1 MPGDRDGDGR
11 ITAADAMC
19 ALKMSVGNM
28 QLNIRLDADGN
39 GKVTSGDARVL
50 LKRAVGIE

>member
-1 MPGDRDGDGR
+1 
-11 ITAADAMC
+11 MC

-50 LKRAVGIE
+50 LKRAVGIA